1 MSFLQGAAWQTA
13 FTPGSLFA
21 REKRNKVGW
30 KHGHHIKREWKAR
43 LHIWKGPGTVC
54 GTPYLSLKSL
64 CSCLHPMK
72 ALWIIFIVTATCAL
86 VVYHTAIDCM
96 AHKKIVQTL
105 LADFACSCY
114 EVVVLY
120 EAFSGSWIG
129 CYSESRWFVIR
140 EESCF
145 SINFAFLK
153 VEGKAATAWEE
164 EGIIYP
170 NALMGDWDIE
180 ELQIVV
186 EVKAASCGRPFPIA
200 NPVSFP

>member
-1 MSFLQGAAWQTA
+1 MKDAFYSIYSKGNESPLQTSCPFCKGQHGKQPLLLAAFL
-13 FTPGSLFA
+13 P
-21 REKRNKVGW
+21 EKKRNKVGW

-72 ALWIIFIVTATCAL
+72 ALWIIFIVTAMCAL

-129 CYSESRWFVIR
+129 CYSESR
-140 EESCF
+140 
-145 SINFAFLK
+145 
-153 VEGKAATAWEE
+153 
-164 EGIIYP
+164 
-170 NALMGDWDIE
+170 
-180 ELQIVV
+180 
-186 EVKAASCGRPFPIA
+186 
-200 NPVSFP
+200 